1 MCVCLCRGEYED
13 GERVQDKA
21 ADIRGRKFA
30 TGGNCECVCTHV
42 HVLAS
47 FPATYVEYGV
57 KGHPS
62 QFYGGEPENRALYMY
77 IHVCLYIHDC
87 IKYMLCR
94 SGDKIKRTSR
104 TLQKPNQGI
113 GEYRL
118 YTTHCTPQTV
128 RHRLYATDCTPQ
140 TVRHRLYATDCTP
153 HTVHHRLY
161 TTDCSGLMI
170 MRLYFCAGGERG

>member
-1 MCVCLCRGEYED
+1 MYCSECQCVCVCRGEYED

-47 FPATYVEYGV
+47 FPATYMYVEYGV

-62 QFYGGEPENRALYMY
+62 QLLYMY
-77 IHVCLYIHDC
+77 VHDC
-87 IKYMLCR
+87 MKYMYVIMFCH

-113 GEYRL
+113 GEYI
-118 YTTHCTPQTV
+118 
-128 RHRLYATDCTPQ
+128 LYATDCTPQ
-140 TVRHRLYATDCTP
+140 TVRHRLYTTDCTP
-153 HTVHHRLY
+153 QTVPGSRSC
-161 TTDCSGLMI
+161 DFISVQEEREDELMKEK
-170 MRLYFCAGGERG
+170 RKLSKEVWRWQSL